1 MDKRQIPFCK
11 HHVVWIG
18 KIKLIS
24 RLREYLIPML
34 TRHWKNFRPVENYYY
49 YYCHH
54 YLFTTW
60 KRFTYSSQLIWKL
73 ELFLRWFKWLVFLH
87 ACLSTYFPP
96 AHFLIL
102 NPTLNWNCSLRQN
115 YGGVSSLRIGSH
127 KLVMASTP
135 EAVKEILVTRSADFA
150 GRQRTY
156 SLKERTLGMLVL
168 CIAIQGS

>member
-1 MDKRQIPFCK
+1 MF
-11 HHVVWIG
+11 
-18 KIKLIS
+18 
-24 RLREYLIPML
+24 
-34 TRHWKNFRPVENYYY
+34 TRHRKNFRPVENYHYY
-49 YYCHH
+49 YHH
-54 YLFTTW
+54 YLFASLHEKDLRTVPSW
-60 KRFTYSSQLIWKL
+60 YENLNF
-73 ELFLRWFKWLVFLH
+73 FLHWFKWLVFLH

-115 YGGVSSLRIGSH
+115 YGGVSSLKIGSH

-156 SLKERTLGMLVL
+156 SVKERTLGMLVL
-168 CIAIQGS
+168 CIAIQGSLWIPGTGLTG

>member
-1 MDKRQIPFCK
+1 MF
-11 HHVVWIG
+11 
-18 KIKLIS
+18 
-24 RLREYLIPML
+24 
-34 TRHWKNFRPVENYYY
+34 TRHWKNFRPVENYHYY
-49 YYCHH
+49 YHH

-60 KRFTYSSQLIWKL
+60 KRFTYCSQLVWKL
-73 ELFLRWFKWLVFLH
+73 KLFPSLVQMVGFLH

-115 YGGVSSLRIGSH
+115 YGGVSSLKIGSH

-156 SLKERTLGMLVL
+156 SVKERTLGILVL
-168 CIAIQGS
+168 CIAIQGSLWIPGTGLTG